1 MSEYL
6 AGRAQMG
13 TSLGF
18 HIIFASLGVGLPLLL
33 LVVEGLGYWRK
44 DETWHLL
51 ARRWSKAFGI
61 LFAVG
66 AVSGTVLSF
75 ELGLLWPG
83 FMRYAGSIIG
93 LPFSLEGFAF
103 FIEAIFLGM
112 YLYGWERLSPLAHWL
127 CTIPLT
133 ISGAASAWFVV
144 TANAWMNSPTGFH
157 LANGVVSDVHPIQA
171 IFNPGTPI
179 ETAHVMISSY
189 LATGFAV
196 AAVYAVGIL
205 RGRHGEIYRRGLIVG
220 MLLGI
225 VCTPLQIVTGDINA
239 RWVADHQPIKLAA
252 MEGQF
257 QTEKGAPLRIG
268 GIPDPAA
275 GRTPYALE
283 IPGGLS
289 FLAYGDFGAVVRG
302 IRDYPAGTTPN
313 VVPVHISFQ
322 LMVAIGFGLL
332 GLSGWFLVA
341 WLLARRGPAG
351 RRGVFPSAGSR
362 LGRLLLLAIAASGF
376 AGFAA
381 IEFGWMVTEIGRQP
395 WIVYGIVTTQAAI
408 TPAPG
413 LVWSFVISTAIYV
426 ALAIA
431 LVTLLLRLATA
442 TRRGAAEPEIDSEA
456 A

>member
-1 MSEYL
+1 MSEYV

-13 TSLGF
+13 TSLAF

-44 DETWHLL
+44 DETWRLL

-103 FIEAIFLGM
+103 FIEAIFLGL
-112 YLYGWERLSPLAHWL
+112 YLYGWDRLSPLAHWL
-127 CTIPLT
+127 CTIPLA
-133 ISGAASAWFVV
+133 ISGAASAWFVT
-144 TANAWMNSPTGFH
+144 TANAWMNSPTGFW
-157 LANGVVSDVHPIQA
+157 LNNGVVSDVHPIQA

-179 ETAHVMISSY
+179 ETAHTMISAY

-205 RGRHGEIYRRGLIVG
+205 RGRRGEIYRRGLIVG

-239 RWVADHQPIKLAA
+239 RWVADNQPAKLAA

-268 GIPDPAA
+268 GIPDPGA
-275 GRTPYALE
+275 GRTMFAIE
-283 IPGGLS
+283 IPTGLS
-289 FLAYGDFGAVVRG
+289 FLAYGDPNAVVRG
-302 IRDYPAGTTPN
+302 LNDFPVGTTPN
-313 VVPVHISFQ
+313 PVPVHISFQ

-332 GLSGWFLVA
+332 ALSAWFVAAWAVGLRVPKS
-341 WLLARRGPAG
+341 RREAFPRAAG
-351 RRGVFPSAGSR
+351 RH
-362 LGRLLLLAIAASGF
+362 GRLLLLAITAAGF

-381 IEFGWMVTEIGRQP
+381 IEAGWMVTELGRQP
-395 WIVYGIVTTQAAI
+395 WVIYGVVTTAQAI

-413 LVWSFVISTAIYV
+413 LVLSFFISSAVYV
-426 ALAIA
+426 ALAVA
-431 LVTLLLRLATA
+431 LVGLLLRLAAA
-442 TRRGAAEPEIDSEA
+442 TRRGEEAEIAADA